1 MALIN
6 SRGEL
11 MGTFGMSR
19 DITKVRMLEEERHA
33 ALLDKAV
40 AQGKYEI
47 ASDVMHDIGN
57 AVVGFGSYLTRIRRL
72 QEKDKPE
79 NLVNLARFFE
89 ENKPAITS
97 VIGEAKAGA
106 VVKML
111 AGIALTQRSN
121 NEEISK
127 TISEQLNII
136 THIQEILDIQ
146 RQYVAGH
153 NSQERMPVNLRSIIN
168 DSTSMVFAL
177 IDKMA
182 ISLTLDLAPDL
193 PIIKGDRTKLMQAV
207 LNLLKNSIEAIDRE
221 SGEKNIIIKAYAQDG
236 QLVIEVKD
244 TGNGFDTTIG
254 RQLFTRG
261 FTTKN
266 TGSGLGLYN
275 CRSIID
281 THEGVVELNSEG
293 PGKGAVA
300 RISFKLAKVA

>member
-1 MALIN
+1 
-6 SRGEL
+6 

-106 VVKML
+106 IIKML

-127 TISEQLNII
+127 TITEQLNII

-153 NSQERMPVNLRSIIN
+153 NSQERTPVNLRSIIN
-168 DSTSMVFAL
+168 DSHPWYSPL
-177 IDKMA
+177 SIRWRSRSHS
-182 ISLTLDLAPDL
+182 ILQ
-193 PIIKGDRTKLMQAV
+193 PI
-207 LNLLKNSIEAIDRE
+207 
-221 SGEKNIIIKAYAQDG
+221 
-236 QLVIEVKD
+236 
-244 TGNGFDTTIG
+244 
-254 RQLFTRG
+254 
-261 FTTKN
+261 
-266 TGSGLGLYN
+266 
-275 CRSIID
+275 CRSSRVI
-281 THEGVVELNSEG
+281 VRS
-293 PGKGAVA
+293 
-300 RISFKLAKVA
+300 